1 MTQIKFPDKDEEL
14 EVKNVR
20 ILNKVPKNPLSSKNI
35 NIKSKKQVVHSQITT
50 YLEDSLNFL
59 MQNNYVPKLPKEIK
73 VQYLYS
79 NLEEKLTVNFKKLF
93 NRPLS
98 VIYKYPACVKL
109 F

>member
-50 YLEDSLNFL
+50 
-59 MQNNYVPKLPKEIK
+59 I
-73 VQYLYS
+73 
-79 NLEEKLTVNFKKLF
+79 
-93 NRPLS
+93 
-98 VIYKYPACVKL
+98 
-109 F
+109 